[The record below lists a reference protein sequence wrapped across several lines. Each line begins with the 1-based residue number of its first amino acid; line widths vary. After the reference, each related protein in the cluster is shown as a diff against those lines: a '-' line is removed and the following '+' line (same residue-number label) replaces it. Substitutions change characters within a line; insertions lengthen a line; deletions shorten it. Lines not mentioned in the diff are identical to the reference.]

1 MSQFFS
7 SLRWRLTLGYA
18 LVFAL
23 TVILGAFGVYLA
35 TRAALNTSLDTTLR
49 DTATVA
55 LGNIDDPPALP
66 RFTKD
71 LKASSD
77 LAVELLGV
85 QGEHLDTVGLV
96 GNEQLD
102 LLEGFSVTAS
112 RRWFTTRTPEHLWLR
127 VSRSNDT
134 LDDLLETLAQVLAL
148 GSLLMIAVACA
159 LGYWLADRALHPV
172 DAVARTA
179 ARIADRGSFAERV
192 PVAPG
197 QDEMAR
203 LTGTVNAMLER
214 LEHTLEREKGF
225 ARAAAH
231 ELRTPLTTI
240 KGRLELALERPREAS
255 EYQRHLEIMRGRV
268 NDLTALVDQL
278 DALANSDAPIVLEKV
293 ELKPLALEVVNAA
306 QTSFAISGKHLEFE
320 LSDSNVL
327 AETAGVRQV
336 LTNLLENARKYG
348 GQNVTVYVGAN
359 HLDVRDSGTGPA
371 RESWSQLLRPFERG
385 SGVQSISGS
394 GLGLPL
400 VAALVA
406 RWDARLEP
414 IWNEHSFVVCVIWPK
429 HPIRV

>member
-7 SLRWRLTLGYA
+7 SLRWRLTFGYA

-35 TRAALNTSLDTTLR
+35 TRAVLNTSLDTTLR

-55 LGNIDDPPALP
+55 LGNIDDPPAPP
-66 RFTKD
+66 RFTPD
-71 LKASSD
+71 LKPSSD
-77 LAVELLGV
+77 LAVELLGT

-102 LLEGFSVTAS
+102 LLEGFSATVS

-134 LDDLLETLAQVLAL
+134 LEDLLETLAQVLAL

-203 LTGTVNAMLER
+203 LTTTVNAMLER
-214 LEHTLEREKGF
+214 LEHTIEREKGF

-240 KGRLELALERPREAS
+240 KGRLELALERPREVL
-255 EYQRHLEIMRGRV
+255 EYRRHLEIMRGRV
-268 NDLTALVDQL
+268 DDLTALVDQL
-278 DALANSDAPIVLEKV
+278 DSLANSDAPIVLEPV
-293 ELKPLALEVVNAA
+293 DLKQLALEVVNAA
-306 QTSFAISGKHLEFE
+306 QTSFAISGKHLGFE
-320 LSDSNVL
+320 LSDSSVL
-327 AETAGVRQV
+327 AKTAGVRQV

-348 GQNVTVYVGAN
+348 GQNVTVHVGAN
-359 HLDVRDSGTGPA
+359 RLEVRDTGSGPA
-371 RESWSQLLRPFERG
+371 RASWEQLLRPFERG

-414 IWNEHSFVVCVIWPK
+414 IWNENHFTVRVIWQS
-429 HPIRV
+429 